1 MLHFLELEELV
12 GRYWHR
18 WASAAGSWPHHA
30 AAAVSLED
38 IAPVLAVFFRAVGG
52 EGSAALGA
60 IAARESGHRLR
71 LRQRLGFDRERLDQ
85 ARIDEESLLLPPVI
99 GLFPE
104 RALNRELYF
113 WLAAHAAAL
122 EPVDATTDP
131 LQADLLALRAALL
144 AAERVC
150 SELPGFR
157 ARYQR
162 LCEALLAIRPRRPLP
177 VTEQAL
183 EFVIRHAL
191 GDRGEQPALAAQ
203 LVMLVSSPSVPVA
216 GVEAPRGYRP
226 PLPVPLWATSFSL
239 GTRAIAAEGEEEEQD
254 QAPASGDSN
263 GGKRKASRRHQD
275 QAERDDSL
283 IFNRF
288 EKMLSFAEMVNVN
301 RLVDDEEDEN
311 AGKAAE
317 QLEEI
322 TLSPHRQQAAARLRM
337 ELDLPPGEVTGA
349 PAQAAVTYPEWN
361 YRLQAHLPD
370 HCTVLTGQQEAAA
383 EPWQPDAAM
392 QQRIRRVRRQFEA
405 LRPRRVLLR
414 GQLDGSELDIDAV
427 VRAHADQRAAGSSS
441 DRLFADARTLE
452 RDLAVSILVDV
463 SLSTEAWVDDR
474 RVIDIE
480 QEALLV
486 LAHGL
491 SACGDEYSIHSFTS
505 KRRDRVWLT
514 TLKDFR
520 EPMGGQVEQRIAA
533 LRPGHYTRMGTAIR
547 HLTRGLADCGNRHR
561 LLLLLTDG
569 KPNDTDYYE
578 GRYAV
583 EDSRRAVLEA
593 RRAGVR
599 VFAVTID
606 RESQGYF
613 PRIFGRGG
621 YAVVFRPE
629 HLATA
634 LPAIY
639 RQLVTH

>member
-1 MLHFLELEELV
+1 MLHLLELEELV

-18 WASAAGSWPHHA
+18 WASAAASWPHHA
-30 AAAVSLED
+30 EAAVSLEEV
-38 IAPVLAVFFRAVGG
+38 APVLAVFFRAVGG

-60 IAARESGHRLR
+60 IVARESGHRLR
-71 LRQRLGFDRERLDQ
+71 LRQRLGFDRELLDQ

-122 EPVDATTDP
+122 QPFATPADP
-131 LQADLLALRAALL
+131 LQADLLALRSSLL
-144 AAERVC
+144 AVERVC
-150 SELPGFR
+150 RELPGFR
-157 ARYQR
+157 GRYQR
-162 LCEALLAIRPRRPLP
+162 LCEALLAIRPQRQLP
-177 VTEQAL
+177 ATERAL
-183 EFVIRHAL
+183 EYVIRHAL

-203 LVMLVSSPSVPVA
+203 LVTLVSNPSVPVA
-216 GVEAPRGYRP
+216 GVQAPKGYRP

-239 GTRAIAAEGEEEEQD
+239 GTRGVPEQGEEDEQD
-254 QAPASGDSN
+254 QAPASGDNS
-263 GGKRKASRRHQD
+263 GGKRKASRREQD

-301 RLVDDEEDEN
+301 RMVDDEEDEN

-349 PAQAAVTYPEWN
+349 PAHAAVTYPEWN
-361 YRLQAHLPD
+361 YRLQAHLPA
-370 HCTVLTGQQEAAA
+370 HCTVLTGQQETAA
-383 EPWQPDAAM
+383 EHWHPDAAM

-441 DRLFADARTLE
+441 DRLFADARSLE

-491 SACGDEYSIHSFTS
+491 AACGDEFSVHSFTS

-514 TLKDFR
+514 TVKDFS
-520 EPMGGQVEQRIAA
+520 EPMGGEVEQRIAA

-547 HLTRGLADCGNRHR
+547 HLTRGLADRGNRHR

-629 HLATA
+629 HLATS

-639 RQLVTH
+639 RQLVRE